1 MDRTDDCFI
10 TEIALVDVSLLD
22 WANSNHFAFSRLR
35 RPMLSASPL
44 FPHPNR
50 DYSFFNS
57 SANTTADAAFL
68 ASLIFDHLAPIYP
81 FCLPK
86 QITPLTAS
94 KELKPDEPF
103 APENTNVWF
112 FLFCFVSF

>member
-10 TEIALVDVSLLD
+10 TGIAFVDVSLLD

-35 RPMLSASPL
+35 HPMLAASPL

-50 DYSFFNS
+50 EQSFFNF
-57 SANTTADAAFL
+57 SANTIADAAFL
-68 ASLIFDHLAPIYP
+68 ASLIFEHLTPIYP

-86 QITPLTAS
+86 KITP
-94 KELKPDEPF
+94 
-103 APENTNVWF
+103 
-112 FLFCFVSF
+112 